1 MRVESRM
8 VIVGLQGGLG
18 NQLFQY
24 AAGRALSDAWKLP
37 LVLDTKWFD
46 TAAGMPGVTP
56 RAYALAPFKLS
67 VRTQSIGLP
76 MIYSGRLRCLFRP
89 FSGVLG
95 RLRRAPRV
103 IQESSFR
110 FTADAFGN
118 KGPVW
123 LNGYWQ
129 SWRYF
134 DGIANTLR
142 AELGTPGVLS
152 QQSAQ
157 LLAQIQAASA
167 SVCLHVRRG
176 DYVTSPGAAS
186 FHGTCSV
193 AYYENAL
200 SSMRFDG
207 EPTCFVFSDDL
218 NWARENLRLPCPVV
232 WVDANG
238 PDDAHQ
244 DLWLMA
250 ACKHFII
257 ANSSLSWWGAWL
269 GSAPDKQV
277 VAPKQWF
284 TDVSRNTSDL
294 LCPEWKQL

>member
-1 MRVESRM
+1 MI
-8 VIVGLQGGLG
+8 IVGLQGGLG

-24 AAGRALSDAWKLP
+24 AAGRALSEAWRLP

-46 TAAGMPGVTP
+46 ASVQMRGVTP
-56 RAYALAPFKLS
+56 RSYALKPFDLR
-67 VRTQSIGLP
+67 VRTQSVGLP
-76 MIYSGRLRCLFRP
+76 LAYSGRPWRLLQPVYGLFGGLTRT
-89 FSGVLG
+89 
-95 RLRRAPRV
+95 PRV
-103 IQESSFR
+103 INEPSFR
-110 FTADAFGN
+110 FAADVFGN
-118 KGPVW
+118 RGPVW

-134 DGIANTLR
+134 DTIASTIRADLSTPRTLNPKSTR
-142 AELGTPGVLS
+142 VLE
-152 QQSAQ
+152 
-157 LLAQIQAASA
+157 QIRAASA
-167 SVCLHVRRG
+167 AVCLHVRRG
-176 DYVTSPGAAS
+176 DYVTNPDAAT

-193 AYYENAL
+193 EYYEEAL
-200 SSMRFDG
+200 GSMHFSS

-218 NWARENLRLPCPVV
+218 DWAQKNLRLPCPAV

-238 PDDAHQ
+238 PYDAHQ

-250 ACKHFII
+250 ACRHYVI

-277 VAPKQWF
+277 VAPRKWF
-284 TDVSRNTSDL
+284 TDESRDTSDL